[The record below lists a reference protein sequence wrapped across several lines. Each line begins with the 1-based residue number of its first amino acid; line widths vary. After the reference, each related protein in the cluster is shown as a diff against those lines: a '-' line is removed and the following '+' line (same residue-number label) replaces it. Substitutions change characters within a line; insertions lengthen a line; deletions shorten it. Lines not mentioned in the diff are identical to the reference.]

1 MSRDT
6 KLEDMP
12 RAVIEAIIIRLAA
25 LLYNNVS
32 SAKQEDAASSNE
44 KGKFFIEQAEKKLQE
59 AKAAEIAEHAYMGAR
74 NGSDDAA
81 KTAICNEAL
90 SISGSPV
97 LIRDY
102 QEDPSEV
109 AVLCRLMYNTA
120 VNDVLGSHDWDFACV
135 EEPLMTS
142 VDMGVFR
149 ITVPDDCLRVSSV
162 RDENGFTLVKGLS
175 TSGRVIL
182 RYVTSDVRESDFPPG
197 VRKAVSYR
205 LAALIAGSIANATGS
220 GIGVERAEQLAQSH
234 LLVAMARDANDTQHS
249 RKMDNPI
256 ERARR

>member
-1 MSRDT
+1 M
-6 KLEDMP
+6 
-12 RAVIEAIIIRLAA
+12 IWGYRLI
-25 LLYNNVS
+25 
-32 SAKQEDAASSNE
+32 
-44 KGKFFIEQAEKKLQE
+44 G
-59 AKAAEIAEHAYMGAR
+59 
-74 NGSDDAA
+74 DD
-81 KTAICNEAL
+81 
-90 SISGSPV
+90 
-97 LIRDY
+97 
-102 QEDPSEV
+102 
-109 AVLCRLMYNTA
+109 RL
-120 VNDVLGSHDWDFACV
+120 F
-135 EEPLMTS
+135 E
-142 VDMGVFR
+142 
-149 ITVPDDCLRVSSV
+149 DDCIWRGKVENGIKEIGVKEIPHEMVSHFGVVV
-162 RDENGFTLVKGLS
+162 RDENGLSLETERVRGHIVVKGLS